1 LAGEVRGGKI
11 LFFKQVVQ
19 SALEGFLVGFDRHE
33 IIASLLKEDLLTGL
47 YLGVGRIA

>member
-19 SALEGFLVGFDRHE
+19 GALEGLLIGFDRHE
-33 IIASLLKEDLLTGL
+33 IIASLLKEDLLTGRH
-47 YLGVGRIA
+47 LGVGRIA